1 MGQIAEHGTKGLVAF
16 WPKGRAVVLLVML
29 LIVGSGSSYSLFAA
43 ALPWA
48 TITLLP
54 SAEVQGADILLGDI
68 AQIEYHLEDAA
79 EKPERDLAKVY
90 VGRAP
95 LPGKSRKLN
104 VGTVEVR
111 LRQAGIH
118 PSTVAI
124 IPPAGGEVLVTAAT
138 QTVTEDMVIDA
149 VRQHLQEN
157 LGGSLEIGLQTAGGL
172 PLVVPSGQLELRLD
186 SVPPGFGSYQVG
198 VRVYVDDHWYRTI
211 QVRVQLQPSQ
221 AAAPRPGRPGV
232 EVGLPTQDQSV
243 QGIQGEPLESAIDNG
258 TSLILVRAGEPV
270 VIEVVSGAIRVEAL
284 GRARQRGKLG
294 DVIRV
299 ENVDSRKIVTAR
311 VVAKGVVRLDLNL
324 GN

>member
-1 MGQIAEHGTKGLVAF
+1 MGQMAEHGTKGPGAS
-16 WPKGRAVVLLVML
+16 WAKECAVLLAVML
-29 LIVGSGSSYSLFAA
+29 LALGIGFSHCVSAA
-43 ALPWA
+43 ALPGA

-68 AQIEYHLEDAA
+68 AQIEYHLEDAG
-79 EKPERDLAKVY
+79 EKPKQDLAKVY

-95 LPGKSRKLN
+95 LPGKSRRIN

-124 IPPAGGEVLVTAAT
+124 IPPPEGEVLVTAAT
-138 QTVTEDMVIDA
+138 QTVTEDMVINT

-157 LGGSLEIGLQTAGGL
+157 LGDSCEIGLQAAGGL

-198 VRVYVDDHWYRTI
+198 VRVYVDNHWYRTI
-211 QVRVQLQPSQ
+211 QVRVQLRPRQL
-221 AAAPRPGRPGV
+221 AAAPMPAAGMDFPA
-232 EVGLPTQDQSV
+232 QDQSSQGV
-243 QGIQGEPLESAIDNG
+243 QDEPLEPAVDDGGN
-258 TSLILVRAGEPV
+258 LPVLVRTGEPV

-284 GRARQRGKLG
+284 GRARQSGKLG

-299 ENVDSRKIVTAR
+299 ENVDSRKTITAR
-311 VVAKGVVRLDLNL
+311 VVDKGVVRLDLNF